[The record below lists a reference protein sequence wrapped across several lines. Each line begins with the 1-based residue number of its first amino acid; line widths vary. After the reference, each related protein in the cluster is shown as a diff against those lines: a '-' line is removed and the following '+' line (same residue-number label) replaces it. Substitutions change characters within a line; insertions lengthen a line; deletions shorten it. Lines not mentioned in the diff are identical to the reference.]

1 MKTFEKYIDAE
12 KYAMEV
18 SAKELKSISIVNLF
32 KKKDFT
38 VMDTPNEWFYGI
50 THVMLITNFET
61 PFELHWKLFKNGS
74 TIIEA
79 FPTQELVEKRFKELK
94 GAGYGKNLFRMNLT
108 HEQYLE
114 RWVTPFKRSKE
125 ISNEYR
131 KSLLE
136 V

>member
-1 MKTFEKYIDAE
+1 MKTFNKYIDAE

-18 SAKELKSISIVNLF
+18 SAKELKAISIVHLF

-50 THVMLITNFET
+50 TQVMLIQNFET

-74 TIIEA
+74 DVVEA
-79 FPTQELVEKRFKELK
+79 FPTKELVEKRFKELK
-94 GAGYGKNLFRMNLT
+94 EAGYGKSLFRLDLT
-108 HEQYLE
+108 KEQYLE

-125 ISNEYR
+125 ISDEYR
-131 KSLLE
+131 KTLLQ